1 MPNDPGTN
9 VERLAVALQPFQDAD
24 LVLLF
29 RSKGGTDSIRE
40 ALDEIAAPDMVTL
53 MIGSDH
59 GLTGSFHGSQGFI
72 DAWHDY
78 TETFGTL
85 RNELTDLQPVGANV
99 VYTETRQVGTTKTAG
114 VEIEY
119 EPAAIFRF
127 DEGRLQQAEFHLDR
141 AAARRAA
148 GLDPDR
154 PSGD

>member
-9 VERLAVALQPFQDAD
+9 MERLALALQPFQDAD

-29 RSKGGTDSIRE
+29 RSEGSRVSIRE
-40 ALDEIAAPDMVTL
+40 ALEEIAAPDMVTL
-53 MIGSDH
+53 MIGADH
-59 GLTGSFHGSQGFI
+59 GLTGSFPGTQGFI

-78 TETFGTL
+78 TETFGSL
-85 RNELTDLQPVGANV
+85 RSEITDLQAVGPNV
-99 VYTETRQVGTTKTAG
+99 IYSETRQVGTTKTAG

-127 DEGRLQQAEFHLDR
+127 DEGQLQQAEFHLDR

-154 PSGD
+154 